1 MRFQLIVA
9 TVTIVAI
16 ALVAVLSVTHPEV
29 LQQRLDDKVW
39 VDPDTGCRYWRRT
52 GGAIMR
58 SDGLADCGQ
67 PRKAVS
73 P

>member
-1 MRFQLIVA
+1 MRLQLIVC
-9 TVTIVAI
+9 TVAI
-16 ALVAVLSVTHPEV
+16 ALVAVLSVTRPEV
-29 LQQRLDDKVW
+29 LQQRIDERVW
-39 VDPDTGCRYWRRT
+39 VDSDTGCRYWRRT
-52 GGAIMR
+52 GGPIMR